1 MLITTISDFLVF
13 LANSNA
19 VIGVLALI
27 AWVLIV
33 GAVVW
38 LTEKAVEKFRQR
50 LRTTATQAET
60 APPLEAIPR
69 KPASEAGPLE
79 QPAPL
84 RLPIER

>member
-60 APPLEAIPR
+60 APPLKAIPR